1 MVSERFS
8 WPALSYEQ
16 LPWTS
21 RGDVPMSR
29 QAQRRARGEY
39 LAAVVPPIATT
50 AVSLPPEI
58 LAEAEDAATE
68 VARFDAEAGG
78 EISPFAAVL
87 LRSESAASSRIEN
100 LTASARAIAEAE
112 LGFGS
117 RKANMIVANQQAMT
131 AAVALANR
139 IDSGAILQMHQA
151 LLASA
156 QPDIAGKWR
165 EEQVWIGGTTV
176 SPHGALFVPPHH
188 RHIRAAIDDLLAFV
202 SRTDIPTLTHAALAH
217 AQFETIHPFADGNGR
232 TGRALIH
239 AQLRN
244 ARLTRHVTVP
254 VSSGLLANV
263 EAYFEALTDYRNGNP
278 GPIVQRFSEAAFIAT
293 ANGRRLVAD
302 LRTIRS
308 TWETR
313 IRARRDS
320 AAWRVADLLLR
331 QPVVNA
337 RFAANELNVAPNN
350 VYRLFEPLLRAEVI
364 VEFSNKRRDQLWRA
378 PEVLAVLDA
387 FAQRASRRRRPTT

>member
-1 MVSERFS
+1 
-8 WPALSYEQ
+8 
-16 LPWTS
+16 
-21 RGDVPMSR
+21 
-29 QAQRRARGEY
+29 
-39 LAAVVPPIATT
+39 
-50 AVSLPPEI
+50 
-58 LAEAEDAATE
+58 
-68 VARFDAEAGG
+68 
-78 EISPFAAVL
+78 
-87 LRSESAASSRIEN
+87 
-100 LTASARAIAEAE
+100 

-117 RKANMIVANQQAMT
+117 RNANMIVANQQAMT

-176 SPHGALFVPPHH
+176 SPRGALFVPPHH

-202 SRTDIPTLTHAALAH
+202 SRTDIPTLAHAALAH

-232 TGRALIH
+232 TGRALVH

-263 EAYFEALTDYRNGNP
+263 DAYFEALTDHRNGNP
-278 GPIVQRFSEAAFIAT
+278 GPIVQRFCEAAFLAT

-320 AAWRVADLLLR
+320 AAWRVADVLLR

-364 VEFSNKRRDQLWRA
+364 VEFSNKRRDQLWSA

-387 FAQRASRRRRPTT
+387 FALRAGRRRRPSD